1 MRARTWTL
9 SLMLLCLAVLVVA
22 APAFAQQGAAPA
34 VVTPDFAKAVTPPNL
49 PPCVKGVVL
58 EGNPR
63 TGPYVSLSR
72 ETAGCRIPRH
82 WHTANERG
90 MWVRGEGTIE
100 IQGGKPQALRSG
112 SFFFIPSHQ
121 VHQATYTTEC
131 EFFLSRDG
139 AADIHYVGPD
149 GNEISFEE
157 AMAALKKP
165 AAKKS
170 SAKKAGA
177 KPN

>member
-1 MRARTWTL
+1 MRTRTWTL
-9 SLMLLCLAVLVVA
+9 SLMLLCFAVLVVA
-22 APAFAQQGAAPA
+22 APVFAQQGAAPV
-34 VVTPDFAKAVTPPNL
+34 VVTPDFAKAVTPANL

-72 ETAGCRIPRH
+72 AAAGCRIPPH
-82 WHTANERG
+82 WHSTNERV
-90 MWVRGEGTIE
+90 MWIRGEGTIE
-100 IQGGKPQALRSG
+100 IQGGKPEALRSG
-112 SFFFIPSHQ
+112 SFYFIPSHQ
-121 VHQATYTTEC
+121 IHQSAVTTEC

-149 GNEISFEE
+149 GNEISFEQ

-165 AAKKS
+165 AAKKPS
-170 SAKKAGA
+170 DKKAGA
-177 KPN
+177 KPY

>member
-1 MRARTWTL
+1 MGARPWIL
-9 SLMLLCLAVLVVA
+9 SLMLLCLAMFVVA
-22 APAFAQQGAAPA
+22 APGFAQQGAAPA

-63 TGPYVSLSR
+63 TGPYVALSR

-82 WHTANERG
+82 WHSTDERV
-90 MWVRGEGTIE
+90 MVTRGESTIE

-112 SFFFIPSHQ
+112 SFFFIPAHHIHS
-121 VHQATYTTEC
+121 ATCATAC
-131 EFFLSRDG
+131 EFFLSRAG

-177 KPN
+177 KPD

>member
-1 MRARTWTL
+1 MRARPWTL

-34 VVTPDFAKAVTPPNL
+34 VVTPNFANAVTPPNL
-49 PPCVKGVVL
+49 PPCAKGVVV

-72 ETAGCRIPRH
+72 STAGCRIPRH
-82 WHTANERG
+82 WHTTDERV
-90 MWVRGEGTIE
+90 MWIRGEGTLE
-100 IQGGKPQALRSG
+100 LQGGKPQALRSG
-112 SFFFIPSHQ
+112 SFFFIPSH
-121 VHQATYTTEC
+121 HIHESTCTIAC
-131 EFFLSRDG
+131 EFFLSRSG

-177 KPN
+177 KPD